1 MNTLALDIPNISKLN
16 IIAAAG
22 TFGHENIALLHGTAS
37 VMSNV
42 EVIRYF
48 KGLQNLLL
56 FFTVSKV
63 YISILLLSFI
73 VPV

>member
-16 IIAAAG
+16 IIATAG
-22 TFGHENIALLHGTAS
+22 AFRHENIALLHGTAI

-42 EVIRYF
+42 EVIQYF

-56 FFTVSKV
+56 FFTVIKV

-73 VPV
+73 APV

>member
-42 EVIRYF
+42 EVMRYF

-63 YISILLLSFI
+63 YI
-73 VPV
+73 

>member
-42 EVIRYF
+42 EVMRYF

-63 YISILLLSFI
+63 HISILLLSFI